1 MEYYTQG
8 PGPEFS
14 RDSWLKVK
22 FEKGLDFPN
31 LPYLI
36 DGEYKLCESMAI
48 YMYLAH
54 KYSKELLGKSF
65 DDSMKV
71 TEATMYLKGLKDDIT
86 MPCYNKDPNAA
97 Q

>member
-14 RDSWLKVK
+14 RESWLKVK

-31 LPYLI
+31 LPYII

-71 TEATMYLKGLKDDIT
+71 T
-86 MPCYNKDPNAA
+86 
-97 Q
+97 